1 MSRERETSHL
11 PQHAGVLR
19 GVAKAG
25 WKWPLL
31 VLICVLLFA
40 GCTTQVP
47 SAMPAASFAAAAP
60 APKPDNAGP
69 EFRRFIAVRHELLVE
84 TGEDELPQAW
94 ESIADFCRTI
104 PCDIVASSIRQKT
117 YDSPPSATLSLRIV
131 PQQVKQLMEQI
142 EAVGVILEHKTEST
156 DETAA
161 VIDVEAKIKNLTEL
175 RDRLRKMLGS
185 ADAGVKDIVEVE
197 RELSR
202 AQSELDS
209 LQTTRKALA
218 NETEKVSVSISFC
231 ARKSLTRTGT
241 FAPIVT
247 AWYSIGDVLAG
258 SIGAVIV
265 FVAGAIPWLL
275 LFIPT
280 LWLCIKAFRK
290 LRGKRGA
297 PAGK

>member
-1 MSRERETSHL
+1 MSIERKTSHV
-11 PQHAGVLR
+11 PQHADVSPGA
-19 GVAKAG
+19 AKMG

-31 VLICVLLFA
+31 VLAYMPLFA
-40 GCTTQVP
+40 SCTSQAP
-47 SAMPAASFAAAAP
+47 SAMPGASFAAAAP
-60 APKPDNAGP
+60 APKPGDAGP

-84 TGEDELPQAW
+84 TAEDELPEAW
-94 ESIADFCRTI
+94 ESIGDFCRTI

-131 PQQVKQLMEQI
+131 PEQIKQLMEQI
-142 EAVGVILEHKTEST
+142 EAVGIILEHKTENT

-218 NETEKVSVSISFC
+218 NQTEKVAVSISFS
-231 ARKSLTRTGT
+231 ARKSLTGTGT

-247 AWYSIGDVLAG
+247 AWYSMGDVLAG
-258 SIGAVIV
+258 SVATAMV
-265 FVAGAIPWLL
+265 FVVAAIPWLL

-280 LWLCIKAFRK
+280 LWLCIKALRK